1 MKYEIKLS
9 EGCTCFGITVN
20 GRDYTDEMTE
30 AERHLFLLDMLLE
43 IRLRYRNGQIGIRCL
58 LELLE
63 VTGTWESD
71 GACETCGDYVAE
83 TTYQIK

>member
-9 EGCTCFGITVN
+9 EGCTCFFITVN
-20 GRDYTDEMTE
+20 GRDYTNEMNE

-43 IRLRYRNGQIGIRCL
+43 IRLRFRNGEIGITRL
-58 LELLE
+58 LELLD

-71 GACETCGDYVAE
+71 NACETCGDYVTE